1 MRVPRLMSATAVL
14 LALIGLAFL
23 LRTGDVLTAFGFER
37 MVPAD
42 FSQPSSVPPETMV
55 WLRAAA
61 FARLFAAA
69 LMGMGFVLWH
79 VGPLVVRGAERKI
92 GLMIAAALGLTG
104 LITLGQ
110 QIAIF
115 GTPAGWT
122 LAAVLL
128 GLAALFTVAA
138 LRRDSPAIPGGT

>member
-37 MVPAD
+37 TVPAD
-42 FSQPSSVPPETMV
+42 FSQPSNVPPETMV

-104 LITLGQ
+104 LIALGQ

-115 GTPAGWT
+115 NTWAGWV
-122 LAAVLL
+122 LVAVLL